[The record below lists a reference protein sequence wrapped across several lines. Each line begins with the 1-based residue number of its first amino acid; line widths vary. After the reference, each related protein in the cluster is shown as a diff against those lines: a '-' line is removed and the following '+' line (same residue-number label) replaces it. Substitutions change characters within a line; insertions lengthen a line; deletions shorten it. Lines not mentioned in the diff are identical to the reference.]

1 MERNEFMPKIK
12 CFMHNGPH
20 WACDCPKRKALNA
33 MINEKEQEDDTYM
46 GSMQLLGALQVNLNL
61 EHLRPPYY

>member
-1 MERNEFMPKIK
+1 MERNEFMPEIK

-20 WACDCPKRKALNA
+20 WARDCPKRKALNA
-33 MINEKEQEDDTYM
+33 MINGKEQEDNTYM

>member
-1 MERNEFMPKIK
+1 
-12 CFMHNGPH
+12 
-20 WACDCPKRKALNA
+20 